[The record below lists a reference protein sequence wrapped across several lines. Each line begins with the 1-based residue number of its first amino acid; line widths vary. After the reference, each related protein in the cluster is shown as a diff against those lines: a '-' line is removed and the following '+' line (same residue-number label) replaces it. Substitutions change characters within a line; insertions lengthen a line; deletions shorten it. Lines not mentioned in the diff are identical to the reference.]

1 MNDLTPKQCRFVDE
15 YLIDLNATQAA
26 VRAGYSAKTAEQ
38 QGPRLLGNV
47 GVAAA
52 ISEAARARSTRTQI
66 DQDRVVQEFAR
77 LGLSDMRAF
86 AEWGPD
92 GVTLK
97 TSAELSDDAARCVA
111 EVSETRTK
119 DGGSTVR
126 FKIHPK
132 LPALESLMKHLL
144 EADLDARLKAIEA
157 KLGLACER

>member
-1 MNDLTPKQCRFVDE
+1 MSDLTPKQVLFVDE

-26 VRAGYSAKTAEQ
+26 IRAGYSENSAKQIGTENLAKPDLQEAIAEAMNE
-38 QGPRLLGNV
+38 R
-47 GVAAA
+47 
-52 ISEAARARSTRTQI
+52 SARMKI
-66 DQDRVVQEFAR
+66 DQDRVMQEFAR

-92 GVTLK
+92 GVTLT